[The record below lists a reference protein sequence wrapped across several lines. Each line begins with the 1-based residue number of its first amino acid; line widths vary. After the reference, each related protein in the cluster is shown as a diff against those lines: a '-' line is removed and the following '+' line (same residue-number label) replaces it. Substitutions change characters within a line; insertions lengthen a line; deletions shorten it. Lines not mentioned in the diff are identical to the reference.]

1 MTSITQTLQF
11 SSPQEMIAFSIKLHE
26 RAEQLEDIARIE
38 QYDHTK
44 EEYFDA
50 STLDTLITVTDV

>member
-1 MTSITQTLQF
+1 MTPITQSMQF
-11 SSPQEMIAFSIKLHE
+11 STPQEMMEFSAKLHE
-26 RAEQLEDIARIE
+26 WAEQLEDIARIE

-50 STLDTLITVTDV
+50 STLDTLITVTDA